1 MKYINTVLIV
11 DDNPVNLEV
20 LTETLVNAG
29 YQVAVATDGES
40 ALEQIKYCHPALIL
54 LDVMMPGIDGFETCK
69 RLKENP
75 TSHSIPIIFMTA
87 VTDIENK
94 IKGFSLGAV
103 DYITKPFQ
111 GDEVIAR
118 VKVQIS
124 LQNLTQTLEQQNH
137 LLKNE
142 IRQREATELLLRQAK
157 EEAERGNQAKSDFLA
172 NMSHE
177 LRTPLNAILGM
188 TESLQEEIFGPV
200 NEQQL
205 RALQIIDRSSAHL
218 LGLINDVLD
227 IAKIEAGQMQL
238 QPSWVTVA
246 ELCNASVAFIQQQAL
261 QKHIR
266 VETTQA
272 PNLPPLW
279 VDERRM
285 RQVLINLLHNA
296 VKFTPDCGQICFN
309 AALVDEKPDPRG
321 QHFLR
326 IVITDTGIGIP
337 VESIDQLFKPFTQ
350 IDSALNRQ
358 HQGTG
363 LGLALVKQI
372 VELHGGQVTL
382 SSEVGVGSCFTIDL
396 PCRTPT
402 QTTPSLQQ
410 QPASQ
415 SPTSSQ
421 PTVKPLILL
430 AEDNDAN
437 IATISSYLEA
447 KGYRL
452 LVALN
457 GIEAIRL
464 TLSENPDLILMDI
477 QMPQM
482 DGLEAIRS
490 IRSNP
495 AFLHKPII
503 ALTALAMTGDR
514 ERCLAAGASEY
525 LAKPINLKQLINVIQ
540 TLLN

>member
-1 MKYINTVLIV
+1 MQDINTVLIV

-20 LTETLVNAG
+20 LTETLVNGG

-40 ALEQIKYCHPALIL
+40 ALEQIKYCRPALIL
-54 LDVMMPGIDGFETCK
+54 LDVMMPGIDGFETCR

-75 TSHSIPIIFMTA
+75 TSHNIPIIFMTA
-87 VTDIENK
+87 VTDIESK

-142 IRQREATELLLRQAK
+142 VRQREATELLLRQAK
-157 EEAERGNQAKSDFLA
+157 EEADRGNQAKSDFLA

-200 NEQQL
+200 NDQQL

-238 QPSWVTVA
+238 QHSWVTVT

-261 QKHIR
+261 QKQIH

-279 VDERRM
+279 IDERRM

-296 VKFTPDCGQICFN
+296 VKFTPDGGQVRFN
-309 AALVDEKPDPRG
+309 ASMVDESPVPRG
-321 QHFLR
+321 QSFLR
-326 IVITDTGIGIP
+326 IVITDTGIGIAA
-337 VESIDQLFKPFTQ
+337 ESIDQLFQPFTQ

-382 SSEVGVGSCFTIDL
+382 TSEVGVGSCFTIDL
-396 PCRTPT
+396 PCRTAT
-402 QTTPSLQQ
+402 QTTPSQQ
-410 QPASQ
+410 RQEKKQ
-415 SPTSSQ
+415 SVTSSQ
-421 PTVKPLILL
+421 ATVKPFILL

-457 GIEAIRL
+457 GIEAVRL
-464 TLSENPDLILMDI
+464 ALSENPDLILMDI

-495 AFLHKPII
+495 QFLDKPII

-525 LAKPINLKQLINVIQ
+525 LAKPINLKQLINVIE